1 MKETGNLENH
11 VEATDGP
18 GRSDG
23 ESFRGGNYGTHFAT
37 MRLSGIKGET
47 CCTSESLR
55 AALALRP
62 QVYELTLR
70 YAQHPDHNVV
80 TGALEL
86 LQQLLRTPPPALLR
100 ALTTP
105 GGLAQLGAPSQEPG
119 GRSRS
124 GSIVELIGEFLA

>member
-1 MKETGNLENH
+1 M
-11 VEATDGP
+11 
-18 GRSDG
+18 
-23 ESFRGGNYGTHFAT
+23 
-37 MRLSGIKGET
+37 
-47 CCTSESLR
+47 
-55 AALALRP
+55 
-62 QVYELTLR
+62 YELTLR

-105 GGLAQLGAPSQEPG
+105 GGLAQRGAPGLEPG

-124 GSIVELIGEFLA
+124 GSIVELIGEFWAEPVASQVLPTAQGRVIARCEGRAGVG